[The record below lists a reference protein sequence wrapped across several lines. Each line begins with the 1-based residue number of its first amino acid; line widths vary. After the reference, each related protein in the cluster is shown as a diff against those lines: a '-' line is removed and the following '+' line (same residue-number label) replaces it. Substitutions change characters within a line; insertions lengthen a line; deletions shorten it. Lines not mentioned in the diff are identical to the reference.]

1 MFSLLDLQ
9 FGLWSLDLHI
19 LHKQMILGSF
29 IVITHKSTRL
39 ENPITWIIWEKKKLS
54 LTGSMVKQ
62 ARSQSTDTPIVLNW
76 W

>member
-39 ENPITWIIWEKKKLS
+39 ENSITWIIWEEKKIVTYRFHGK
-54 LTGSMVKQ
+54 TGSV
-62 ARSQSTDTPIVLNW
+62 PVY
-76 W
+76 